1 MGPPSFGGYGD
12 LLQSISIFIFVQ
24 SFELQVTSYRLQV
37 TGYKLQVTGYKLQ
50 VTSCRLQVWSYL
62 YPIPYVP
69 YSPYFPY
76 TPLPCYCSIPF
87 LTNRKQFCKFFP
99 RIRIKKW

>member
-37 TGYKLQVTGYKLQ
+37 TGYRLQVTSYKLQ
-50 VTSCRLQVWSYL
+50 VTSLELPVPNTLCPLFPLFPLYTFTLLLFHSLSYQ
-62 YPIPYVP
+62 
-69 YSPYFPY
+69 S
-76 TPLPCYCSIPF
+76 
-87 LTNRKQFCKFFP
+87 
-99 RIRIKKW
+99 